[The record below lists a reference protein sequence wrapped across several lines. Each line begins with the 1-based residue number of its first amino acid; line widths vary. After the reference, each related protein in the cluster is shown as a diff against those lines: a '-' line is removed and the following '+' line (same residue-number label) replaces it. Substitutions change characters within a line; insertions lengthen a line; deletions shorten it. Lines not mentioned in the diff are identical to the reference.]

1 MSGASLGLEYRL
13 HRASKSSESCEVL
26 RITLASTETEA
37 VAGALETAVTSSF
50 MVATRTAAASTSFV
64 AVVAETASEVAS
76 GVAAAGT
83 TSRIAAEVEASSL
96 QLHHRAGLV
105 AA

>member
-64 AVVAETASEVAS
+64 AVVAGTAS

-96 QLHHRAGLV
+96 QLHHRVGLV